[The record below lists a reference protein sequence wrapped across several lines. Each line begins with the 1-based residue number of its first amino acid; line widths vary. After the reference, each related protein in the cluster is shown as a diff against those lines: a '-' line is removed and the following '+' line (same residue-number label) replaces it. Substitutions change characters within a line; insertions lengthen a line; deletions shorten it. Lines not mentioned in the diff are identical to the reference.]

1 MMNKMSLQIYNTLT
15 REKEIFKPI
24 NDGKVKMY
32 VCGPTVYNYIH
43 IGNARP
49 IIVFDTVRRY
59 LTYRGY
65 DVQFVSN
72 FTDVDD
78 KLIRAAEELKIS
90 VPEVADK
97 FIGAYFDDVDQL
109 NVAKATV
116 NPRVTENMDE
126 IIAFIS
132 ALIEKGFAYES
143 QGDVYYRT
151 KKFADYGKLSQQP
164 IAELQMGARVL
175 ANDLKEDQLDFVLW
189 KSAKPGEIFWESPF
203 GKGRPGWHIE
213 CSTLARKYLGDTIDI
228 HAGGQ
233 DLIFPH
239 HEDEIAQSEALT
251 GKTFANYWMHNGFLN
266 IDGEKM
272 SKSLGNFITL
282 HDVLKEHDPNVI
294 RFFMLSV
301 HYRRPISL
309 SDVTLSDAENGLMR
323 LRTTY
328 HNLDYRIQSVEDDFS
343 DAEHKDE
350 WLEQLTELKMQFEDE
365 MDDDFNTANAITA
378 FHELSKRAN
387 IYLARDYVSVTVL
400 REFYSMM
407 RLFAE
412 VLGVRLE
419 DTAQVEL
426 QDAEIDALILER
438 LQARNERNFARAD
451 EIRDL
456 LKEKDIILED
466 TAHGTRWKRG

>member
-1 MMNKMSLQIYNTLT
+1 MSLQIYNTLT

-143 QGDVYYRT
+143 QGTYIIVR
-151 KKFADYGKLSQQP
+151 KICGLWKLSQQP
-164 IAELQMGARVL
+164 IAELQMG
-175 ANDLKEDQLDFVLW
+175 
-189 KSAKPGEIFWESPF
+189 
-203 GKGRPGWHIE
+203 
-213 CSTLARKYLGDTIDI
+213 
-228 HAGGQ
+228 
-233 DLIFPH
+233 
-239 HEDEIAQSEALT
+239 
-251 GKTFANYWMHNGFLN
+251 
-266 IDGEKM
+266 
-272 SKSLGNFITL
+272 
-282 HDVLKEHDPNVI
+282 
-294 RFFMLSV
+294 
-301 HYRRPISL
+301 
-309 SDVTLSDAENGLMR
+309 
-323 LRTTY
+323 
-328 HNLDYRIQSVEDDFS
+328 
-343 DAEHKDE
+343 
-350 WLEQLTELKMQFEDE
+350 
-365 MDDDFNTANAITA
+365 
-378 FHELSKRAN
+378 
-387 IYLARDYVSVTVL
+387 
-400 REFYSMM
+400 REFLRM
-407 RLFAE
+407 
-412 VLGVRLE
+412 
-419 DTAQVEL
+419 
-426 QDAEIDALILER
+426 I
-438 LQARNERNFARAD
+438 
-451 EIRDL
+451 
-456 LKEKDIILED
+456 
-466 TAHGTRWKRG
+466 

>member
-1 MMNKMSLQIYNTLT
+1 MTLQIYNTLT
-15 REKEIFKPI
+15 REKETFKPI
-24 NDGKVKMY
+24 EDGKVRMY

-65 DVQFVSN
+65 NVNFVSN

-78 KLIRAAEELKIS
+78 KLIRAAEELKLT

-97 FIGAYFDDVDQL
+97 FIGAYFDDVDRL

-126 IIAFIS
+126 IIEFIS
-132 ALIEKGFAYES
+132 ALIDKGFAYES
-143 QGDVYYRT
+143 GGDVYYRT
-151 KKFADYGKLSQQP
+151 RKFADYGKLSHQP
-164 IAELQMGARVL
+164 IEDLRHGARVET
-175 ANDLKEDQLDFVLW
+175 NELKEEQLDFTLW
-189 KSAKPGEIFWESPF
+189 KKAKPGEIYWESPF
-203 GKGRPGWHIE
+203 GNGRPGWHIE
-213 CSTLARKYLGDTIDI
+213 CSTLAKKYLGDTIDI

-239 HEDEIAQSEALT
+239 HEDEIAQSESLT
-251 GKTFANYWMHNGFLN
+251 GHTFANYWMHNGFLN

-272 SKSLGNFITL
+272 SKSLGNFITF
-282 HDVLKEHDPNVI
+282 HDLLEEIDPNVI

-301 HYRRPISL
+301 QYRRPISL
-309 SDVTLSDAENGLMR
+309 SDATLNDAANGLER
-323 LRTTY
+323 LQTAY
-328 HNLDYRIQSVEDDFS
+328 QNLKYRLETVEEDHFEL
-343 DAEHKDE
+343 EHQDE
-350 WLEQLTELKMQFEDE
+350 WLEQLTELKQQFEAE

-378 FHELSKRAN
+378 FYELAKRSN
-387 IYLARDYVSVTVL
+387 IYLAQDKVSVTVL
-400 REFYSMM
+400 REFLSMLQ
-407 RLFAE
+407 LFAN
-412 VLGVRLE
+412 VLGIKLE
-419 DTAQVEL
+419 QVAVSGLE
-426 QDAEIDALILER
+426 DAEIDELIEER

-456 LKEKDIILED
+456 LKEKNIILED

>member
-1 MMNKMSLQIYNTLT
+1 MSLQIYNTLT
-15 REKEIFKPI
+15 REKEVFKPI
-24 NDGKVKMY
+24 EDGKVKMY

-65 DVQFVSN
+65 DVNFVSN

-78 KLIRAAEELKIS
+78 KLIRAAEELKLT

-126 IIAFIS
+126 IIEFIK
-132 ALIEKGFAYES
+132 ALVDKGFAYES

-151 KKFADYGKLSQQP
+151 RKFEGYGKLSHQP
-164 IAELQMGARVL
+164 IEDLRHGARVET
-175 ANDLKEDQLDFVLW
+175 NDLKEEQLDFALW
-189 KSAKPGEIFWESPF
+189 KKAKPGEIYWESPF
-203 GKGRPGWHIE
+203 GNGRPGWHIE

-251 GKTFANYWMHNGFLN
+251 GHTFANYWMHNGFLN

-282 HDVLKEHDPNVI
+282 HDVLQDTDPNVV

-309 SDVTLSDAENGLMR
+309 SDATLEDAANGLER
-323 LRTTY
+323 LETAY
-328 HNLDYRIQSVEDDFS
+328 QNLKYRIEMLEEDYME
-343 DAEHKDE
+343 AEHQEE

-378 FHELSKRAN
+378 FYELAKRAN
-387 IYLARDYVSVTVL
+387 IYLARDRVSVSVL
-400 REFYSMM
+400 REFLSMM
-407 RLFAE
+407 QLFAE
-412 VLGVRLE
+412 VLGIKLE
-419 DTAQVEL
+419 KTAVDGLADE
-426 QDAEIDALILER
+426 EIDDLIEER
-438 LQARNERNFARAD
+438 LKARNERNFARAD